1 MSHELEIINGEAQM
15 FYRGE
20 APWHKLGRFIHPDE
34 VLTSE
39 QAIVAAGLDWTV
51 DTKPLFLADGT
62 QAPSNATVRSDN
74 GNILGVVG
82 KNYTPLQNKNAFTFF
97 DEFINSG
104 QASFETAGSLKDGK
118 KIWALAKIN
127 KDPLVIAGNDIVDK
141 YILLSNSH
149 DGTTAVRAGFT
160 PIRVVCAN
168 TMAMAHQKGTSQ
180 LIRIKHGKNV
190 ADNLERVAEIMNV
203 ANQQFEAT
211 AEQYRFLA
219 SRNINS
225 ADLETFIKLVFTG
238 PKYVELESQGLT
250 VNKRIIENVIPL
262 FEKGRGNDMTEI
274 KGTAWAA
281 YNAVNE
287 YLQYE
292 RGSDDDSRLNSMW
305 FGDGANLNQRALDVI
320 TKMVA

>member
-127 KDPLVIAGNDIVDK
+127 KNPLVIAGDDIVDK

-190 ADNLERVAEIMNV
+190 ADNLEKVAEIMNV

>member
-20 APWHKLGRFIHPDE
+20 APWHKLGRFIEPDE
-34 VLTSE
+34 TLTSE

-127 KDPLVIAGNDIVDK
+127 KDPLVIAGDDIVDK

-225 ADLETFIKLVFTG
+225 TDLETFIKLVFTG

>member
-127 KDPLVIAGNDIVDK
+127 KDPLVIAGDDIVDK

>member
-51 DTKPLFLADGT
+51 ETKPLFLADGT

-190 ADNLERVAEIMNV
+190 ADNLDKVAEIMNV